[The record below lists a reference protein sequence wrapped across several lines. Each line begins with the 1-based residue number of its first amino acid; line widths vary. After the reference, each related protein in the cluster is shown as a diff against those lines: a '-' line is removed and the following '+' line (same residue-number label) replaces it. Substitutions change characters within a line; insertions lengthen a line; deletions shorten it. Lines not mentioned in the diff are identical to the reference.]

1 MKFLRF
7 LDQSVFSALRFLYQ
21 NEYSKDKYHNTNDQ
35 NIVFQFFFVD
45 FFTARYIWLIV
56 FGKLPYF
63 KFLWSYWWR
72 YHFKVTKNS
81 VIPTINNPCISKC
94 CIHQTG
100 TACSSSA
107 DVTREATLTRTSKF
121 IIFYSVD
128 LKKL

>member
-63 KFLWSYWWR
+63 KFL
-72 YHFKVTKNS
+72 
-81 VIPTINNPCISKC
+81 
-94 CIHQTG
+94 
-100 TACSSSA
+100 
-107 DVTREATLTRTSKF
+107 
-121 IIFYSVD
+121 
-128 LKKL
+128 